1 MNQII
6 AIDPGASGGIAWM
19 DEDGFAQAAPM
30 PKTHSD
36 IIETI
41 VGKSFGNVTFVIE
54 DLPKHCGIPR
64 PASSTF
70 VMAYNY
76 GLICG
81 AILALR
87 KPLHRVRPQVWQA
100 GVGSTKKTQGSG
112 WKRWL
117 AGIAQERF
125 PHLKVTQKTADALLI
140 LDYARRT
147 LK

>member
-1 MNQII
+1 MKRII
-6 AIDPGASGGIAWM
+6 AIDPGASGGIAWVDM
-19 DEDGFAQAAPM
+19 EGIVQACRLEDTDSNIVEQIKNFA
-30 PKTHSD
+30 
-36 IIETI
+36 
-41 VGKSFGNVTFVIE
+41 FGSSIFVIE
-54 DLPKHCGIPR
+54 DVPKHCGFPR

-81 AILALR
+81 VVMARSL
-87 KPLHRVRPQVWQA
+87 PLHRVRPQVWQA
-100 GVGSTKKTQGSG
+100 GIGSTKKTQGKG

-140 LDYARRT
+140 LDYARRAN
-147 LK
+147 L

>member
-1 MNQII
+1 MKRII
-6 AIDPGASGGIAWM
+6 AIDPGASGGIAWT
-19 DEDGFAQAAPM
+19 DGDGIVHAAPM
-30 PKTHSD
+30 CATHAD
-36 IIETI
+36 IVGTI
-41 VGKSFGNVTFVIE
+41 VGKSFGDVVFVIE
-54 DLPKHCGIPR
+54 DLPKHCGTAL
-64 PASSTF
+64 PASSIF

-81 AILALR
+81 AIMALG

-100 GVGSTKKTQGSG
+100 GIGSTKKTQGTG

-140 LDYARRT
+140 LDYARRAN
-147 LK
+147 L

>member
-1 MNQII
+1 MKRII
-6 AIDPGASGGIAWM
+6 AIDPGASGGIAWI
-19 DEDGFAQAAPM
+19 DEDGIVHAEKIPA
-30 PKTHSD
+30 TDSD
-36 IIETI
+36 LIARIRSQSWMCSL
-41 VGKSFGNVTFVIE
+41 VVIE
-54 DLPKHCGIPR
+54 DVPKHCGIPR

-81 AILALR
+81 AIMAFG
-87 KPLHRVRPQVWQA
+87 KPLVRVRPQVWQA
-100 GVGSTKKTQGSG
+100 GIGSTKKTQGTG

-140 LDYARRT
+140 LDYARRAN
-147 LK
+147 L